1 MIQTTDLAV
10 TEVFTKLQLLE
21 VGLEKSGK
29 SWCAATA
36 PKPILFFDFD
46 LRANALAQKK
56 GVFALTFS
64 EPPSNIQ
71 PEAFSEFLDVLTKL
85 EGGATLRDLGPDW
98 KVDTGVKPA
107 TIVPDSIT
115 TLARA
120 VNRFALYSNEPLRR
134 RITFGGKFSV
144 DFVKS
149 FDGWNAEMTTVEQA
163 ILRCLAM
170 PYHLITTLH
179 EEEEKSE
186 TSTPEKKQ
194 FTGKIGPF
202 PARYQ
207 LLFKYFN
214 EIWHFANMPDKKAA
228 NSTIFKPY
236 AQVKPDYRSPWVC
249 TNLRGLDQFEEPD
262 IEAMIKKHVA
272 AMK

>member
-1 MIQTTDLAV
+1 MIQATDLA
-10 TEVFTKLQLLE
+10 TAKVFDKLRLLE
-21 VGLEKSGK
+21 VGMEKSGK
-29 SWCAATA
+29 SWCMATA
-36 PKPILFFDFD
+36 PKPILVFDFD
-46 LRANALAQKK
+46 LRAGALAGKK
-56 GVFALTFS
+56 DVFALTFS
-64 EPPSNIQ
+64 EPDSSQQ
-71 PEAFSEFLDVLTKL
+71 PQAFCEFLDVLTKM
-85 EGGATLRDLGPDW
+85 ESGADLRSFDDTW
-98 KVDTGVKPA
+98 KIDKGVKPA
-107 TIVPDSIT
+107 TISPDSIT

-120 VNRFALYSNEPLRR
+120 VNRYALYANEPIRR

-149 FDGWNAEMTTVEQA
+149 FDGWNAEMMTVEQA

-170 PYHLITTLH
+170 PYHFVTTLH

-186 TSTPEKKQ
+186 MSTPEKKQ

-214 EIWHFANMPDKKAA
+214 EIWHFANMPDKKVP

-236 AQVKPDYRSPWVC
+236 AQVKPDYRCPWVC
-249 TNLRGLDQFEEPD
+249 TNLSGLEQYEDPN
-262 IEAMIKKHVA
+262 IEAMIAKHVA
-272 AMK
+272 SVK

>member
-1 MIQTTDLAV
+1 MIKATDLAT

-21 VGLEKSGK
+21 IGMEKSGK

-46 LRANALAQKK
+46 LRANALAGKK
-56 GVFALTFS
+56 GVYAITFS
-64 EPPSNIQ
+64 EPDSSQQ
-71 PEAFSEFLDVLTKL
+71 PQAFVEFLDVLTKL
-85 EGGATLRDLGPDW
+85 EGGADLRQLGIPN
-98 KVDTGVKPA
+98 VDAGVKPV

-120 VNRFALYSNEPLRR
+120 VNRYALYANNDIRR

-186 TSTPEKKQ
+186 MSTPEKKQ

-214 EIWHFANMPDKKAA
+214 EIWHFANMPDKKAPA
-228 NSTIFKPY
+228 STIFKPY
-236 AQVKPDYRSPWVC
+236 AQVKPDYRSPWCC
-249 TNLRGLDQFEEPD
+249 TNLRGLEQFEEPD